1 MNESVVSENL
11 SALEVSSLSFRFPGK
26 LALDNVSLS
35 VLTGTFSVLLG
46 ANGAGKTTLYSLV
59 TRLYN
64 TNQGDI
70 KILGHDLYRHSSQA
84 LKQIGVVF
92 QRPTLDL
99 DLTVLQN
106 LNYHA
111 SLHGLGGSEAGQRIQ
126 SALARHDL
134 SDFSGKKINQLS
146 GGQRRRVE
154 LARALLHQPKL
165 LLLDEATVGLDI
177 QSRKD
182 FISHVRK
189 LCSEEGVG
197 VLWSTHLV
205 DEVQNSDHLVVLD
218 NGKVLKAGVVGD
230 VLAELDVDNVGDAFS
245 ILTNK
250 H

>member
-1 MNESVVSENL
+1 MNESAAVEN
-11 SALEVSSLSFRFPGK
+11 SPALEVSSLSFRFPGK
-26 LALDNVSLS
+26 LALDDVSLS
-35 VLTGTFSVLLG
+35 VLAGTFSVLLG

-111 SLHGLGGSEAGQRIQ
+111 SLHGLGGNEANKRIQ
-126 SALARHDL
+126 SALERHDL
-134 SDFSGKKINQLS
+134 SDYSSKKINQLS
-146 GGQRRRVE
+146 GGQRRRIE

-205 DEVQNSDHLVVLD
+205 DEVQDSDHLIVLD
-218 NGKVLKAGVVGD
+218 NGKVLKAGVVAE

-245 ILTNK
+245 ILTKK

>member
-1 MNESVVSENL
+1 MNNSVAPENPP
-11 SALEVSSLSFRFPGK
+11 ALEVASLSFRFPGK
-26 LALDNVSLS
+26 LALDNVSLN
-35 VLTGTFSVLLG
+35 VLTGTFSILLG

-70 KILGHDLYRHSSQA
+70 KILGHDLYRHSSKA
-84 LKQIGVVF
+84 LKQVGVVF

-111 SLHGLGGSEAGQRIQ
+111 SLHGLGGADAALRIQ
-126 SALARHDL
+126 SSLQRHGLAE
-134 SDFSGKKINQLS
+134 FSSKKINQLS

-177 QSRKD
+177 QSRKE
-182 FISHVRK
+182 FISHVRS
-189 LCSEEGVG
+189 LCYKEGVG
-197 VLWSTHLV
+197 VLWATHLV
-205 DEVQNSDHLVVLD
+205 DEVQESDHLIVLD
-218 NGKVLKAGVVGD
+218 NGKVLKTGIVKD
-230 VLAELDVDNVGDAFS
+230 VLVGLCVDNVGDAFAA
-245 ILTNK
+245 LTKK

>member
-1 MNESVVSENL
+1 MVSDAAY
-11 SALEVSSLSFRFPGK
+11 ALEVSSLSFRFPGK
-26 LALDNVSLS
+26 LALDNVSLH
-35 VLTGTFSVLLG
+35 VRTGAFSVLLG

-64 TNQGDI
+64 TNEGDI
-70 KILGHDLYRHSSQA
+70 KILGLDLYRHSSRA
-84 LKQIGVVF
+84 LKQVGVVF

-99 DLTVLQN
+99 DLTVSQN
-106 LNYHA
+106 LKYHA
-111 SLHGLGGSEAGQRIQ
+111 SLHGLGGADADQRIQ
-126 SALARHDL
+126 SSLQRHQL
-134 SDFSGKKINQLS
+134 SEFFAKKINQLS

-182 FISHVRK
+182 FISHVRT
-189 LCSEEGVG
+189 LCNEEGVG

-205 DEVQNSDHLVVLD
+205 DEVQNSDRLIVLD
-218 NGKVLKAGVVGD
+218 NGKVLKAGVVGE
-230 VLAELDVDNVGDAFS
+230 VLAELGVDNVGDAFS
-245 ILTNK
+245 ALTTK